1 MKKNIKKT
9 IIINAIIL
17 SLLFKGDSVSIND
30 DYFDLYEN
38 TEELETVKNPQKPQ
52 KYSIFKQEIGRIVQ
66 EAKKDNNIQ
75 NKVGIYI
82 KELST
87 NYVYSENESLMV
99 NVKKTKEAYFRAAS
113 VSKLPMAFLSYK
125 LIERGVLKTD
135 KAYIDSV
142 TGKTF
147 YILPTLK
154 RMIIYSDNDCYNIM
168 LRLIGRN
175 KLNNLLKEYGISNS
189 RFYGEINPSIG
200 FSISNNLKRHKTSK
214 SGGRFTPKDTAVIL
228 EKIYNQ
234 RKKNNYMKLLNQHLL
249 KTVFNSRIP
258 AGISKRYPVAHK
270 TGTAE
275 KYGVY
280 NDVGIIYCKSPY
292 IIVIFTKGEKKEAAE
307 GFIKSVSKE
316 ITYYINN

>member
-1 MKKNIKKT
+1 MRKNIKKM
-9 IIINAIIL
+9 IIINTLIL
-17 SLLFKGDSVSIND
+17 SLLFKGDSVPINH

-38 TEELETVKNPQKPQ
+38 MDELETIKNPQISQ
-52 KYSIFKQEIGRIVQ
+52 KHLLFKQEIESIV
-66 EAKKDNNIQ
+66 ETAKKNNNIK
-75 NKVGIYI
+75 NIVGIYI

-87 NYVYSENESLMV
+87 SYVYSENANLMV
-99 NVKKTKEAYFRAAS
+99 NVKNNKEAYFRAAS

-125 LIERGVLKTD
+125 LIERGVLKTE
-135 KAYIDSV
+135 KAYVDSV

-147 YILPTLK
+147 YVLPTLK

-175 KLNNLLKEYGISNS
+175 KLNSLLKEYGITNS
-189 RFYGEINPSIG
+189 KFYGEINPAIG
-200 FSISNNLKRHKTSK
+200 FSVSNNLKRHKTSK
-214 SGGRFTPKDTAVIL
+214 SGGRFTPKDTALIL

-249 KTVFNSRIP
+249 KTVFNTRIP
-258 AGISKRYPVAHK
+258 TGISKRFPVAHK

-307 GFIKSVSKE
+307 GFIKSISKE